1 MLQGLGGCDALQLVE
16 RERAEGAAAGRQDEF
31 FYWAYFA
38 HEALEDG
45 AVLAIDGQQR
55 HLVLQAEAGDE
66 FAGHDERLLVGQG
79 DGLARLDGADGGAQT
94 AEAHKGRQHDVHRP
108 HLHHLAEGIG
118 SRIDLY
124 RFVLQGLADVVV
136 LALVGN
142 HHARGLIR
150 LGLPDE
156 QVGIP
161 SSRQHVCLEE
171 VAVLGDD
178 LKRLRADASR
188 GAYYANLLFQFFF
201 LMS

>member
-16 RERAEGAAAGRQDEF
+16 RERAEGAAAGCQDEF

-66 FAGHDERLLVGQG
+66 FAGHNERLLVGQG
-79 DGLARLDGADGGAQT
+79 DGLACLDGADGGAQT

-108 HLHHLAEGIG
+108 HLHHLAEGVG

-136 LALVGN
+136 LAFVGDD
-142 HHARGLIR
+142 HALGPEL

-156 QVGIP
+156 QVSVGTG
-161 SSRQHVCLEE
+161 RQHVCLEE
-171 VAVLGDD
+171 VRVLGDD
-178 LKRLRADASR
+178 FERLSADATR
-188 GAYYANLLFQFFF
+188 RA
-201 LMS
+201 